1 MRVSTLLAS
10 FATLALFD
18 VALAGRHGAPLWR
31 RHSSYHSHSSNKGGN
46 THSYAA
52 SKGVQEVTGKEF
64 QLSKRV
70 DNGRF
75 SFYDAG
81 LGACGKV
88 NSGSDFV
95 RTPIFFFLG
104 YPKTCC

>member
-18 VALAGRHGAPLWR
+18 VALAGRHVNPTWR
-31 RHSSYHSHSSNKGGN
+31 RHNGYHGHSANEGGN
-46 THSYAA
+46 TPGYDAT
-52 SKGVQEVTGKEF
+52 KGVQKATGKEF

-70 DNGRF
+70 ANGRF

-95 RTPIFFFLG
+95 RTPIFFFG
-104 YPKTCC
+104 YPRPCY